1 LDYSWEL
8 GRLKETGKYVLG
20 EKMTMKMLK
29 KGQLKAVV
37 YCEEPH
43 LKEKF
48 EKLQGIKYSVPLNSL
63 QLGTIFGKPF
73 SVSVVGVVDSGDSAF
88 KGND

>member
-1 LDYSWEL
+1 MDYSWEL

-20 EKMTMKMLK
+20 EKMTLKMLK

-43 LKEKF
+43 LKM
-48 EKLQGIKYSVPLNSL
+48 KYENLGSTKYGVPMNSL
-63 QLGTIFGKPF
+63 QLGTVFGKPF
-73 SVSVVGVVDSGDSAF
+73 SVSIIGIIDAGDSAF
-88 KGND
+88 KGTD